1 MSVVLAQSS
10 HESHVDRDGAAIQQT
25 RKILPCKITLD
36 WLTYNKWL
44 TGCNFRPLVL
54 ALRLGFDSEAL
65 LLLSYSSFALR
76 RLREA
81 RESPLWIDAICINQK
96 DNAEKATQIPL
107 MGDIYSQTEQV
118 IIWLGYSEAERAA
131 DDEAKEK
138 LAFGLLEDLANNNI
152 FSESGDEVYDKFLEI
167 GMSGESPEKRWSAFH
182 DLFSHPWFTRL
193 WVHQEALLATDCV
206 VFTKYDTIQYPSLI
220 ISAGVVQ
227 THLFRLAQTLEPRPF
242 LMEYELLTEL
252 LDKTLKRVQWRAWPT
267 IQKMQQEAGTMN
279 SSNKLVETRSLLR
292 DLRATTFFDCYDP
305 RDRVYGILGIAKH
318 SNQIKEWI
326 KVDYSHSVLQVYT
339 DVARVIIESDNS
351 LDSICGAGRTG
362 SEIREQE
369 EFPSWVIDWRIRID
383 IERQLRPYLYS
394 TAAGTKPQ
402 SAFTNG
408 GRGLDI
414 KGLSVA
420 LF

>member
-1 MSVVLAQSS
+1 MSSQDLQELELPVLPSFADDCHPIRLLYLELSDDHCAEIRCS
-10 HESHVDRDGAAIQQT
+10 TFTVN
-25 RKILPCKITLD
+25 LLD
-36 WLTYNKWL
+36 KPA
-44 TGCNFRPLVL
+44 FK
-54 ALRLGFDSEAL
+54 A
-65 LLLSYSSFALR
+65 LSYVWGKPTITVPIIVNEQRYHVTPNCNTALR

-107 MGDIYSQTEQV
+107 MGDIYSQAEQV
-118 IIWLGYSEAERAA
+118 IVWLGYSEAERAP
-131 DDEAKEK
+131 DDEAREK

-227 THLFRLAQTLEPRPF
+227 THLFRLARTLEPRPF

-267 IQKMQQEAGTMN
+267 IQKMQEEAGAMN
-279 SSNKLVETRSLLR
+279 SSNKLVETRSLL
-292 DLRATTFFDCYDP
+292 
-305 RDRVYGILGIAKH
+305 
-318 SNQIKEWI
+318 
-326 KVDYSHSVLQVYT
+326 
-339 DVARVIIESDNS
+339 
-351 LDSICGAGRTG
+351 
-362 SEIREQE
+362 
-369 EFPSWVIDWRIRID
+369 
-383 IERQLRPYLYS
+383 
-394 TAAGTKPQ
+394 
-402 SAFTNG
+402 
-408 GRGLDI
+408 
-414 KGLSVA
+414 
-420 LF
+420 